1 MSMWRRPGRDDART
15 SPGGGRRRFVQ
26 WSLLGVFALMIARA
40 FYLQIIDAPFLSRE
54 AGRQAVQMIQE
65 QGHRGMILD
74 RYGRPL
80 AISTPVDS
88 LWGNPQLLLKEP
100 AAWPALAHA
109 IGWTLGQFRRALHAQ
124 RHEQFMYLRR
134 DADPRFAKK
143 VLDLRIR
150 GVASQRE
157 YRRYYPTGSADAT
170 VIGFTNIDDQGQ
182 DGIELA
188 YNSWLSPRP
197 GHATV
202 IRDGLGEPIA
212 VHYGHTRPQ
221 RGKNLVLTLDQRIQ
235 YLAYHALKKA
245 VRYHGARSGSVIVL
259 NPYTGSILA
268 LANVPS
274 FNPNTRADL
283 DSVYYRDRAVTDVIE
298 PGSSLKPLT
307 VALDLQTGRVTPHT
321 LVNTSPGYYWVG
333 PDKISDVADFGLIDV
348 NHVIAESS
356 NVGASKIAL
365 TTLTRRAMYANFR
378 RLGLGHSTH
387 SGLPGESPGFLAPPG
402 TWEPI
407 QKATLSF
414 GYGISVTPMQLA
426 RAYTALANGGILEP
440 ISIVHHEKPVKG
452 RRVFSRRVVLEMRRM
467 LEMAAS
473 PVGTGA
479 TADIVNYRVAGK
491 TGTAHIA
498 DATGYHRH
506 EYVASFAGFA
516 PATDPRLVAVVVIR
530 DPTRHGYYGAQCAA
544 PVFREVMTGALRIL
558 NIPPDN
564 PETLMAQTAGARGTG
579 HG

>member
-1 MSMWRRPGRDDART
+1 MTFWRLSPEIPPAPGN
-15 SPGGGRRRFVQ
+15 GRRQVVQ
-26 WSLLGVFALMIARA
+26 WALLAVLALMVVRA
-40 FYLQIIDAPFLSRE
+40 FYLQILDASFLSRE
-54 AGRQAVQMIQE
+54 ARRQAIQAIQE

-88 LWGNPQLLLKEP
+88 LWGNPQLLLKEK
-100 AAWPALAHA
+100 AQWPVLAHA
-109 IGWTLGQFRRALHAQ
+109 IGWTLARFEHALHAQ

-134 DADPRFAKK
+134 EADPRFAQK
-143 VLDLRIR
+143 VLDLRIS

-182 DGIELA
+182 DGVELA
-188 YNSWLSPRP
+188 YNAWLSPRP

-212 VHYGHTRPQ
+212 IHYGHTRP
-221 RGKNLVLTLDQRIQ
+221 RPGKNLVLTLDQRIQ

-245 VRYHGARSGSVIVL
+245 IRYHHARSGSVIVL
-259 NPYTGSILA
+259 NPYTGAILA

-274 FNPNTRADL
+274 FNPNTRTDL

-298 PGSSLKPLT
+298 PGSSLKPFT
-307 VALDLQTGRVTPHT
+307 VALDLQTGRITPHT
-321 LVNTSPGYYWVG
+321 LVNTAPGHYWVG
-333 PDKISDVADFGLIDV
+333 PDKISDVGNFGLIDV

-365 TTLTRRAMYANFR
+365 TTLTRRAMYQNFLS
-378 RLGLGHSTH
+378 LGFGRSTH
-387 SGLPGESPGFLAPPG
+387 SGLPGESPGFLAPPN

-440 ISIVHHEKPVKG
+440 ISIVRRTRPVKG

-479 TADIVNYRVAGK
+479 NADIVNYRVAGK

-498 DATGYHRH
+498 DADGYHRH
-506 EYVASFAGFA
+506 QYVASFAGFA

-544 PVFREVMTGALRIL
+544 PVFREVMTGALRLL

-564 PETLMAQTAGARGTG
+564 PETLVASAGGTG
-579 HG
+579 NG